1 MLKRVLTGVFAFCI
15 LLPVL
20 YFADTFI
27 LPLGIAVVSVI
38 ATYEMAKCM
47 GFHKR
52 LAVTLPLYL
61 FGLASPF
68 LIRYLSEFLQ
78 YVMIAFIAAA
88 LYLMYLFFYLVLSH
102 GKVAFEEAISFFAV
116 SVYILSAMCAI
127 LCIHDLQTN
136 GEWLYLLIFIGA
148 WVTDTF
154 AYFTGRFLG
163 KHKLIEA
170 VSPKKTVE
178 GSIGGIFFCMIFF
191 VVYGLVMRHFL
202 DISVS
207 LIFLA
212 VSGILVSVI
221 SQIGDLIMSL
231 IKRHYQIKDFGKIFP
246 GHGGVLDRFDSIL
259 AVSLAMAALCVF
271 VNLLGVSWM

>member
-1 MLKRVLTGVFAFCI
+1 MLKRVLTGAFAICI

-27 LPLGIAVVSVI
+27 LPLGVAVVSVI
-38 ATYEMAKCM
+38 ATYEIAKCM
-47 GFHKR
+47 GMDKR
-52 LAVTLPLYL
+52 IAITLPLYL
-61 FGLASPF
+61 FALASPF
-68 LIRYLSEFLQ
+68 LIRYLPKFTQ
-78 YVMIAFIAAA
+78 YVMIAFIVVT

-102 GKVAFEEAISFFAV
+102 GKIAFQEVISFFGM
-116 SVYILSAMCAI
+116 SIYILAAMAAI
-127 LCIHDLQTN
+127 LSIHDLQEN

-178 GSIGGIFFCMIFF
+178 GSIGGIFFCMLCF
-191 VVYGLVMRHFL
+191 VVYGIVMRHAL
-202 DISVS
+202 DVSVN
-207 LIFLA
+207 LIFLG
-212 VSGILVSVI
+212 VSGVLVSII

-259 AVSLAMAALCVF
+259 AVSIAMAALCVF